1 MAFPPKLDPAGLVV
15 HVRDSGRVLRGTLP
29 VRKLTAVLR
38 HSSLNAGVGTWV
50 LEMDAKHEKASRLL
64 PSGGIYVTDLDGDYL
79 FSGPLT
85 KPVTQAP
92 DQGADRTLMASGVTD
107 EAWLSWRLVY
117 PDPTQPAN
125 LQTAAAYY
133 TAAGNGETLMRNLVN
148 VQAGP
153 GALLA
158 RRVAGLALETNLNRG
173 STVEINARFS
183 VVGAELSALGQA
195 AGLSWRV
202 VQVGTSLV
210 FQVYVPQDLTAR
222 AKFSRDIGNLG
233 GWTHGV
239 GAPEATFV
247 AVAGQG
253 EGTAR
258 TIIERSNATA
268 EAEWGMRVERFL
280 DRRDSSDTQ
289 VLEQAG
295 FELLAE
301 QGPSAQLE
309 IRPLD
314 LPRMRYSRDYGL
326 GDKVTVEVDTVAV
339 TDVVRQVTLAYD
351 VKGLRVTPLVG
362 DEASRDSTEPKYV
375 QRVQQLSRRVS
386 GLETRR

>member
-1 MAFPPKLDPAGLVV
+1 MAFPPQLEPAGLVV
-15 HVRDSGRVLRGTLP
+15 HVRDSNRVLRGTLP
-29 VRKLTAVLR
+29 VKKLDAVLR
-38 HSSLNAGVGTWV
+38 HSSLSAGVGTWV
-50 LEMDAKHEKASRLL
+50 IEMDAKHEKASRLL
-64 PSGGIYVTDLDGDYL
+64 PSGGIYVTDLDGNYL

-85 KPVTQAP
+85 VPVTNAP
-92 DQGADRTLMASGVTD
+92 DEGTDRTLVAAGVTD
-107 EAWLSWRLVY
+107 EAWLSWRWVL

-148 VQAGP
+148 TQAGP

-173 STVEINARFS
+173 TTAEINARFS
-183 VVGAELSALGQA
+183 FVGPELSALGQA
-195 AGLSWRV
+195 SGLSWRV
-202 VQVGTSLV
+202 VQVGTGLK

-233 GWTHGV
+233 GWTHGLR
-239 GAPEATFV
+239 APQATVV

-258 TIIERSNATA
+258 TIIERQNAAA
-268 EAEWGMRVERFL
+268 EAEWGMRIEAFL
-280 DRRDSSDTQ
+280 DRRDTSDTT

-295 FELLAE
+295 FQLLAE

-326 GDKVTVEVDTVAV
+326 GDKVTVEIDSVAI
-339 TDVVRQVTLAYD
+339 TDIVRQVTLSFGA
-351 VKGLRVTPLVG
+351 KGLQVTPLVG

-375 QRVQQLSRRVS
+375 QRINQLTRRVS
-386 GLETRR
+386 GLETRE